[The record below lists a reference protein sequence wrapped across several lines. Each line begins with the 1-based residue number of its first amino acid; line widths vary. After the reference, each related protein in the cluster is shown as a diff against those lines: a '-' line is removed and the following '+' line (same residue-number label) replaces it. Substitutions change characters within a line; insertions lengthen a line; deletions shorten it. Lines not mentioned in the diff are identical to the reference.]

1 MLKEGGTEFFL
12 TRHTK
17 RGKGS
22 ERYPGIS
29 EEGVELA
36 RERVPDIIKEIE
48 NSSPGTVV
56 VLLGVSPLER
66 TRSTMKVYWEGIRE
80 GLKGREDV
88 VIISQKEIKDLYR
101 EEKGVHKTIEAI
113 KKRIAENPKAK
124 VVIEFPLAIGGLD
137 IAKEWYHPEDINKPP
152 EERRFSSYV
161 DHLGGIE
168 RFRKERDKVLKQWF
182 DEKGIVNGEQLGPNP
197 QKIAEEYFE
206 ALRRMEGFVR
216 KIFPQ
221 EPLRIIFVGHSVEGD
236 AFLTFLANQGKVSSE
251 GFEKIGGT
259 EIKET
264 EPAKIIIEKD
274 GTIKLIYRD
283 KEFKYTP
290 KKS

>member
-1 MLKEGGTEFFL
+1 MLKEGGTEFFF

-17 RGKGS
+17 RGES
-22 ERYPGIS
+22 EAYPGIS

-36 RERVPDIIKEIE
+36 KERALDIIEKIE
-48 NSSPGTVV
+48 SSPPGTIT

-80 GLKGREDV
+80 RLEGREDV
-88 VIISQKEIKDLYR
+88 VVISQEEIKDLYR
-101 EEKGVHKTIEAI
+101 KERGVHKTIEAI

-152 EERRFSSYV
+152 EERRFSAYV

-236 AFLTFLANQGKVSSE
+236 AFLTFLANQGEVSSE
-251 GFEKIGGT
+251 GFEKIGGKQI
-259 EIKET
+259 EET
-264 EPAKIIIEKD
+264 EPAEIILEGD
-274 GTIKLIYRD
+274 TIKLIYRD

-290 KKS
+290 KES